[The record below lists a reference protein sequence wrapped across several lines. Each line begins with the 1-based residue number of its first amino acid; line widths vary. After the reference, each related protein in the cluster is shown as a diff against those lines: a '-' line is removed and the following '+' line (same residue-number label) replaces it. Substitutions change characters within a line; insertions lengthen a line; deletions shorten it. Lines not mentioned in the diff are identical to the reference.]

1 MRGLLFSLFVL
12 SFYPLSAMSD
22 EGVLQEVEVELGS
35 YYRKSCRAIK
45 GGLENFLNRRKFL
58 PGVSLVGEVS
68 CQNERSWLRGA
79 TIVRYTV
86 SLEDN
91 SVKVSSVT
99 YTQQMSGPD
108 INLKVVEDFFNDV
121 IDRFA
126 HEEDNRFCSVFDRT
140 PTALSRQRYELVC
153 N

>member
-1 MRGLLFSLFVL
+1 
-12 SFYPLSAMSD
+12 MSD
-22 EGVLQEVEVELGS
+22 EGILQEVEVELGT

-68 CQNERSWLRGA
+68 CENKRDWLRGA

-86 SLEDN
+86 SLED
-91 SVKVSSVT
+91 STKVSSAT
-99 YTQQMSGPD
+99 YVQQIRGPD
-108 INLKVVEDFFNDV
+108 INVGVVEDFFNDI

-126 HEEDNRFCSVFDRT
+126 HEEDNRFCSVFV
-140 PTALSRQRYELVC
+140 LFLIELRQRSLFNGMSWFVI
-153 N
+153 NLPA